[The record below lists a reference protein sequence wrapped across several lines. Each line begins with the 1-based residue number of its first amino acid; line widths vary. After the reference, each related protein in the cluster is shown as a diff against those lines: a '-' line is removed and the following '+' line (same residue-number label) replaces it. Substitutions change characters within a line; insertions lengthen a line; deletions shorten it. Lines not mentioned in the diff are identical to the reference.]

1 MFDLALLVAILLLF
15 VTTVASIIYY
25 KEIRKVQRKYE
36 EAKGIVS
43 DVVISF
49 NADME
54 RERQELSVLSNK
66 MGSLLSENKHIQK
79 KIESHSNQMRKL
91 ATKTEVLEL
100 DPQLS
105 SRLEELQKNVESLMD
120 SHKRIDSRV
129 TKIEQVEPQT
139 SAPQETKMK
148 TAIPI
153 RRDKALASLTPTE
166 LEVLEVLAK
175 EGRKTAPEIKER
187 INLTREHTARLMK
200 NLYVRGYLERRTEKI
215 PYSYSIKDEMLKILK
230 KASES
235 Q

>member
-1 MFDLALLVAILLLF
+1 LFDLTLLVAILLLF
-15 VTTVASIIYY
+15 VTVVASALYY
-25 KEIRKVQRKYE
+25 KKIRKVQTKYE
-36 EAKGIVS
+36 EAKGIVG

-54 RERQELSVLSNK
+54 RERQELSVISNK
-66 MGSLLSENKHIQK
+66 MGVLLSENKHLQK
-79 KIESHSNQMRKL
+79 KIESHSDQLRKL
-91 ATKTEVLEL
+91 ATRIEVPEL
-100 DPQLS
+100 DPNLS
-105 SRLEELQKNVESLMD
+105 TQLEELQKNITNLMN
-120 SHKRIDSRV
+120 SHKRIDWRV
-129 TKIEQVEPQT
+129 TKIEQVNPQA
-139 SAPQETKMK
+139 SAPQETKIE

-153 RRDKALASLTPTE
+153 RREKALASLTQTE

-175 EGRKTAPEIKER
+175 EGRKTAPEIKEK

-200 NLYVRGYLERRTEKI
+200 NLYERGYLERRTEKI